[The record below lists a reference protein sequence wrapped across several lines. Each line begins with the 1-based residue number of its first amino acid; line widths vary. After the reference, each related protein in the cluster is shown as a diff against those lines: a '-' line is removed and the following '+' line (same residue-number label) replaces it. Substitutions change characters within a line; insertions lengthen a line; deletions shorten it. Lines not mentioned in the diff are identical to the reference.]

1 MRLTVL
7 GASGTYPRPGGATNG
22 FLVREGA
29 TTLVMELGNGC
40 LSNLLREVDL
50 EAVDAIVVTHMHVDH
65 FGDLYPLFYALRF
78 HPHEPWGRRLLLPRG
93 GLELMGR
100 ILGED
105 SRQYLPR
112 VFAPEVL
119 KENGEYRVGEMSLR
133 AYPTRHPVEGYALR
147 LEGEGWSMAYSS
159 DSSPCPGVEE
169 AARGVDL
176 FICEATLPAS
186 YEKEAS
192 HGHMTSRQAGET
204 AARAGAKRLM
214 LTHIWPTFDVVDIA
228 REAGEAYGGEVV
240 PAREGMTV
248 SLGGGRH
255 VQA

>member
-1 MRLTVL
+1 MKLTVL

-29 TTLVMELGNGC
+29 AALVLELGNGC
-40 LSNLLREVDL
+40 LSNLLREVELTALD
-50 EAVDAIVVTHMHVDH
+50 AVVVTHMHIDH

-78 HPHEPWGRRLLLPRG
+78 HPAEPWGRRLILPRG
-93 GLELMGR
+93 GVELMGR
-100 ILGED
+100 ILGDD
-105 SRQYLPR
+105 SRAWLER
-112 VFAPEVL
+112 VFAPETL
-119 KENGEYRVGEMSLR
+119 EAGREYRVGEVSIR

-147 LEGEGWSMAYSS
+147 LEGPGWSMAYSS

-186 YEKEAS
+186 YEEEAS

-204 AARAGAKRLM
+204 AARAGAKRLV
-214 LTHIWPTFDVVDIA
+214 LTHIWPTFAVLDIV
-228 REAGEAYGGEVV
+228 REAGETYGGEVM
-240 PAREGMTV
+240 PAREGMTL
-248 SLGGGRH
+248 SLGGG
-255 VQA
+255 